1 MGNSKSLE
9 VEVNGN
15 NFKQEVL
22 ESSIP
27 VLVDFWASWCM
38 PCRMLAPT
46 IEKLAEE
53 WLYRWRKSGEE
64 VHLIIV
70 DPPRKGCSLKVLKG
84 IIKIKPKKIIYVS
97 CNPATLARDLKYLT
111 KDDDYKLK
119 KVLPIDM
126 FPQTSHV
133 ECIASLER

>member
-1 MGNSKSLE
+1 MENSKSLE

-53 WLYRWRKSGEE
+53 NQGKLKVCKLNTDENQNIAAQYGIQGIPT
-64 VHLIIV
+64 LIIFKEGKEV
-70 DPPRKGCSLKVLKG
+70 GRTVGVMSKEKLQEKLDPVL
-84 IIKIKPKKIIYVS
+84 
-97 CNPATLARDLKYLT
+97 
-111 KDDDYKLK
+111 
-119 KVLPIDM
+119 
-126 FPQTSHV
+126 
-133 ECIASLER
+133 

>member
-15 NFKQEVL
+15 NFQQEVL

-53 WLYRWRKSGEE
+53 NQGKLKVCKLNTDENQNIAAQYGIQGIPT
-64 VHLIIV
+64 LIIFKEGKEV
-70 DPPRKGCSLKVLKG
+70 GRTVGAMSKEKLQEKLDPIL
-84 IIKIKPKKIIYVS
+84 
-97 CNPATLARDLKYLT
+97 
-111 KDDDYKLK
+111 
-119 KVLPIDM
+119 
-126 FPQTSHV
+126 
-133 ECIASLER
+133 

>member
-15 NFKQEVL
+15 NFQQEVL

-38 PCRMLAPT
+38 PCRMLDPI

-53 WLYRWRKSGEE
+53 NQGK
-64 VHLIIV
+64 
-70 DPPRKGCSLKVLKG
+70 LKVCKLNTDENQNIAAQYG
-84 IIKIKPKKIIYVS
+84 IQGIP
-97 CNPATLARDLKYLT
+97 TLIVFKEGKEVGRTVGVMSKE
-111 KDDDYKLK
+111 KLQEK
-119 KVLPIDM
+119 LDPI
-126 FPQTSHV
+126 
-133 ECIASLER
+133 L

>member
-53 WLYRWRKSGEE
+53 NQGKLKVCKLNTDENQNISAQYGIQGIPT
-64 VHLIIV
+64 LIIFREGKEV
-70 DPPRKGCSLKVLKG
+70 GRTVGVMSKEKLQEKLDPIL
-84 IIKIKPKKIIYVS
+84 
-97 CNPATLARDLKYLT
+97 
-111 KDDDYKLK
+111 
-119 KVLPIDM
+119 
-126 FPQTSHV
+126 
-133 ECIASLER
+133 

>member
-53 WLYRWRKSGEE
+53 NQGKLKVCKLNTDENQNISAQYGIQGIPT
-64 VHLIIV
+64 LIIFKEGKEV
-70 DPPRKGCSLKVLKG
+70 GRTVGVMSKEKLQEKLDPIL
-84 IIKIKPKKIIYVS
+84 
-97 CNPATLARDLKYLT
+97 
-111 KDDDYKLK
+111 
-119 KVLPIDM
+119 
-126 FPQTSHV
+126 
-133 ECIASLER
+133 

>member
-15 NFKQEVL
+15 NFQQEVL

-53 WLYRWRKSGEE
+53 NQGKLKVCKLNTDENQNIAAKYGIQGIPT
-64 VHLIIV
+64 LIIFKEGKEV
-70 DPPRKGCSLKVLKG
+70 GRTVGVISKEKLQEKLDPVL
-84 IIKIKPKKIIYVS
+84 
-97 CNPATLARDLKYLT
+97 
-111 KDDDYKLK
+111 
-119 KVLPIDM
+119 
-126 FPQTSHV
+126 
-133 ECIASLER
+133 

>member
-1 MGNSKSLE
+1 MENSKSLE

-53 WLYRWRKSGEE
+53 NQGK
-64 VHLIIV
+64 
-70 DPPRKGCSLKVLKG
+70 LKVCKLNTDENQNISAQYG
-84 IIKIKPKKIIYVS
+84 IQGIP
-97 CNPATLARDLKYLT
+97 TLIVFKEGKEVGRTVGVMSKE
-111 KDDDYKLK
+111 KLQEK
-119 KVLPIDM
+119 LDPI
-126 FPQTSHV
+126 
-133 ECIASLER
+133 L